1 MMCSSSLQKRIAN
14 LGLELNDFLN
24 PTSIV
29 EEKLLHLKSDF
40 PHEIEQIRIDL
51 LSGFEDLI
59 KLSNTN
65 FKSGNTSLIAEIK
78 KIEHSI
84 EKLFHRLFKEEKL
97 KFETDVTKV
106 TKIKEVLFPDN
117 LLQERRESGIQYFI
131 QNGRSF
137 IDDLIEN
144 IPGEGDNF
152 VLLLEN

>member
-1 MMCSSSLQKRIAN
+1 M
-14 LGLELNDFLN
+14 
-24 PTSIV
+24 
-29 EEKLLHLKSDF
+29 
-40 PHEIEQIRIDL
+40 
-51 LSGFEDLI
+51 
-59 KLSNTN
+59 
-65 FKSGNTSLIAEIK
+65 
-78 KIEHSI
+78 
-84 EKLFHRLFKEEKL
+84 
-97 KFETDVTKV
+97 